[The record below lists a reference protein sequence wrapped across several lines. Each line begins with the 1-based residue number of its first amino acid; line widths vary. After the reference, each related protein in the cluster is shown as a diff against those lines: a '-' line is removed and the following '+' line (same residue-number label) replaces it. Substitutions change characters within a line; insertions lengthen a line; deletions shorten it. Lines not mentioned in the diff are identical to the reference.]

1 MAVSLRLDFL
11 YVLRTV
17 LLESL
22 FLGVSLCG
30 IDWVEVIDDYV
41 RGDEGR
47 FAVLQAEPVHRCLIV
62 IFSLSRSP
70 VKSTL
75 KSSFFA
81 LWYNERLL
89 RPLIVSQFHRLPASQ
104 TLSSQMSRILL
115 LYITTSNVRILF
127 RSKCKVS
134 FPLGSSIKFL
144 AKSMD

>member
-17 LLESL
+17 LLKSL

-30 IDWVEVIDDYV
+30 IVWVEVIDDYV

-75 KSSFFA
+75 RSSFFT

-104 TLSSQMSRILL
+104 TLSSKCLA
-115 LYITTSNVRILF
+115 YFCCTSLRAMCESFSVPSAKSLF
-127 RSKCKVS
+127 RWALLSRS
-134 FPLGSSIKFL
+134 
-144 AKSMD
+144 